1 MLETWGRDNADLS
14 SGIILFGSYLADGF
28 FGNGDTNVF
37 PVPVLTAMGALDG
50 GALSYVTREA
60 REAQNPLLEGK
71 YPVFVIDRV
80 NHGQVHTSTF
90 FSIIFKFLKCVIKKN
105 IFNTLTGC
113 IRNYSTDSY

>member
-1 MLETWGRDNADLS
+1 MLETWANDNADLS
-14 SGIILFGSYLADGF
+14 SGIILFGSYLPNGF

-37 PVPVLTAMGALDG
+37 PVPVLTAMGSLDG

-80 NHGQVHTSTF
+80 NHAQVHT
-90 FSIIFKFLKCVIKKN
+90 IIIA
-105 IFNTLTGC
+105 
-113 IRNYSTDSY
+113 